1 MKTLI
6 LTRSEIVALLE
17 ASLLL
22 CALRDAFRA
31 YSTERTVDAI
41 RVPVPL
47 PQSAAPQGA
56 SGMLLAPGLVP
67 GIPAYSVKVHA
78 KFPGENPAISGVI
91 VLHDLTTGK
100 PLALLESSY
109 LTALRTAMAGALAV
123 DILALPEAT
132 RVAIIGAGAQG
143 RSQLQALRMVRPIR
157 SVRVLDPSSTA
168 RSLFIADACCEGLDV
183 TIASSLEEALEDAE
197 IVVTATWARDP
208 FLFRK
213 HLKVGMHINTFGP
226 DQPGKCELAADVLT
240 GSVVIVDD
248 RGLAV
253 EMGSVGGAGLDGDV
267 IHAELGEVIAGI
279 KPGRLD
285 RSSVTV
291 FGSVGLP
298 FQDLAAAWLVYCLA
312 NKREST
318 RSIDLLS

>member
-1 MKTLI
+1 
-6 LTRSEIVALLE
+6 
-17 ASLLL
+17 
-22 CALRDAFRA
+22 
-31 YSTERTVDAI
+31 
-41 RVPVPL
+41 
-47 PQSAAPQGA
+47 
-56 SGMLLAPGLVP
+56 MLLAPGLVP

-91 VLHDLTTGK
+91 VLHNLTTGK

-123 DILALPEAT
+123 DILRCT
-132 RVAIIGAGAQG
+132 RPLG
-143 RSQLQALRMVRPIR
+143 RNHRCR
-157 SVRVLDPSSTA
+157 SSRSISTTGTSNGSTPFLKSVHVLDPSSTA

-208 FLFRK
+208 FLLRT

-226 DQPGKCELAADVLT
+226 DQPGKCELAGDVLT

-248 RGLAV
+248 RRLAV

-267 IHAELGEVIAGI
+267 IHAELGEVTAGI
-279 KPGRLD
+279 SQRK
-285 RSSVTV
+285 
-291 FGSVGLP
+291 
-298 FQDLAAAWLVYCLA
+298 
-312 NKREST
+312 
-318 RSIDLLS
+318 

>member
-1 MKTLI
+1 
-6 LTRSEIVALLE
+6 
-17 ASLLL
+17 
-22 CALRDAFRA
+22 
-31 YSTERTVDAI
+31 
-41 RVPVPL
+41 
-47 PQSAAPQGA
+47 
-56 SGMLLAPGLVP
+56 MLLAPGLVP

-248 RGLAV
+248 RRLAV